1 MEPMNELASKLV
13 GYVEAFEEAAIN
25 LAPDALELALTIVR
39 LDSIG
44 MLLTGAVVL
53 SISLPLAIL
62 LARVAIREFEKYVM
76 EQRDLM
82 VFGGGIGSIILSI
95 TSLFSLILLLDFWNW
110 VGAFAPHIKL
120 ARDVLER
127 MI

>member
-1 MEPMNELASKLV
+1 MNELASKLV

>member
-1 MEPMNELASKLV
+1 MNELASKLA

-62 LARVAIREFEKYVM
+62 LARVAMGEAEKHVF

-82 VFGGGIGSIILSI
+82 VIGGGIGSILLSI
-95 TSLFSLILLLDFWNW
+95 TSLLSLMLLLDFWNW

-127 MI
+127 VIQ